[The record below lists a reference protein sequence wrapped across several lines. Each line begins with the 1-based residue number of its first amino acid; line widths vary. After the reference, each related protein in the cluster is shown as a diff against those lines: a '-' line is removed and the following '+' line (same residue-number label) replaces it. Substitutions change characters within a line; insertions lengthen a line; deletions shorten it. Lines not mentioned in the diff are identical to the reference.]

1 MVRNKPKA
9 RSRAMTPAQ
18 RALFEANDYV
28 AFGSVIRTD
37 PRTSV
42 SPGNPSYWCKDCR
55 SSHPDT
61 TPCAD
66 GRLKC
71 IENPEDRR

>member
-1 MVRNKPKA
+1 MTRGKPKA
-9 RSRAMTPAQ
+9 RSRGMTTAQ
-18 RALFEANDYV
+18 RALFEANEYV
-28 AFGSVIRTD
+28 GFVAAIRAD

-42 SPGNPSYWCKDCR
+42 SPGNPSFWCEGCR

-71 IENPEDRR
+71 FEDPEDRR